1 MVPGIILYY
10 DNMIFVTGLD
20 IYKKYV
26 WLKFDDYMSIVPFEN
41 LNELNLTM
49 RLYKLAVQNGKA
61 MGLLLKNISSK
72 ICCNVSGCLGFVS
85 N

>member
-1 MVPGIILYY
+1 
-10 DNMIFVTGLD
+10 
-20 IYKKYV
+20 
-26 WLKFDDYMSIVPFEN
+26 MSIVPFEN